1 STLFSYTTLFRSH
14 GFLCNFYH
22 FNHRFYFIAHI
33 VILIVHL
40 QSDFFFPVRL
50 LELFNGLLDKLF
62 TVCEQFLIKITYNI
76 DETSLFDITA
86 TGEQMIETFSF
97 LREFRCRLWW
107 ETIRTLHSSLS
118 CMYHST
124 FRASRMYALSI
135 NCDFS
140 CRSVE
145 TFILQLA
152 KFSSVYGVS
161 KGSPEIFDRKFMR
174 ATADFFIRSECYAN
188 RTMRVFRMHD

>member
-1 STLFSYTTLFRSH
+1 
-14 GFLCNFYH
+14 
-22 FNHRFYFIAHI
+22 
-33 VILIVHL
+33 
-40 QSDFFFPVRL
+40 
-50 LELFNGLLDKLF
+50 
-62 TVCEQFLIKITYNI
+62 
-76 DETSLFDITA
+76 
-86 TGEQMIETFSF
+86 MIETFSF
-97 LREFRCRLWW
+97 LREYRCLLWW
-107 ETIRTLHSSLS
+107 ETIRHIHSNLRFID
-118 CMYHST
+118 HST
-124 FRASRMYALSI
+124 FRGSRMYAVSI

-140 CRSVE
+140 CSSVE